1 LSVTAYI
8 GVGSNLDQ
16 PVDQV
21 KRAIEALDRL
31 PGSRCTAVSPLY
43 RNPPMGPPGQ
53 PDYVNAVA
61 AVETALEPR
70 KLLLALQDQEAR
82 AGRRRNGQRWGPR
95 PLDLDI
101 LLYGDQ
107 VIADPGLDV
116 PHPGVVERAFVLV
129 PLAAIAP
136 DLRIPG
142 AGVVSR
148 LRAAID
154 AEALALVEDAP

>member
-1 LSVTAYI
+1 MPVTAYI
-8 GVGSNLDQ
+8 GIGSNLDQ

-21 KRAIEALDRL
+21 KRAVEAVDHLR
-31 PGSRCTAVSPLY
+31 GSRCTAVSPLY
-43 RNPPMGPPGQ
+43 RNPPMGPSGQ

-70 KLLLALQDQEAR
+70 ELLLALQDQEAR

-107 VIADPGLDV
+107 VIAEPDLDV
-116 PHPGVVERAFVLV
+116 PHPGIAERAFVLV
-129 PLAAIAP
+129 PLAMIAP
-136 DLRIPG
+136 GLRIPRL
-142 AGVVSR
+142 GVVSR
-148 LRAAID
+148 LVATVDARALEPVVITG
-154 AEALALVEDAP
+154 

>member
-1 LSVTAYI
+1 
-8 GVGSNLDQ
+8 
-16 PVDQV
+16 
-21 KRAIEALDRL
+21 
-31 PGSRCTAVSPLY
+31 
-43 RNPPMGPPGQ
+43 MGPAGQ

-70 KLLLALQDQEAR
+70 ELLLALQDQEAR

-107 VIADPGLDV
+107 VIAEPELDV
-116 PHPGVVERAFVLV
+116 PHPGIAERAFVLV

-136 DLRIPG
+136 GLQIPG
-142 AGVVSR
+142 AGEVSR
-148 LRAAID
+148 LRTLID
-154 AEALALVEDAP
+154 AEALAVVEESA

>member
-1 LSVTAYI
+1 LPVTAYI
-8 GVGSNLDQ
+8 GIGSNLDQ

-21 KRAIEALDRL
+21 KRAIGALDHL

-43 RNPPMGPPGQ
+43 RNPPMGPAGQ

-70 KLLLALQDQEAR
+70 ELLLALQDQEAR

-107 VIADPGLDV
+107 VIAEPELDV
-116 PHPGVVERAFVLV
+116 PHPGIAERAFVLV

-136 DLRIPG
+136 GLQIPG
-142 AGVVSR
+142 AGEVSR
-148 LRAAID
+148 LRTLID
-154 AEALALVEDAP
+154 AEALAVVEESA

>member
-1 LSVTAYI
+1 MPVTAYI
-8 GVGSNLDQ
+8 GIGSNLDQ

-21 KRAIEALDRL
+21 KRAIKALDRL
-31 PGSRCTAVSPLY
+31 PGCCCTAVSPLY
-43 RNPPMGPPGQ
+43 RNPPMGPAGQ

-70 KLLLALQDQEAR
+70 ELLLALQDQEAR

-107 VIADPGLDV
+107 VIAEPELDV
-116 PHPGVVERAFVLV
+116 PHPGIAERAFVLV

-136 DLRIPG
+136 GLQIPG
-142 AGVVSR
+142 AGEVSR
-148 LRAAID
+148 LRTLID
-154 AEALALVEDAP
+154 AEALAVVEESA